1 MELVLKSTELN
12 LPAEIENLEALK
24 AELLPML
31 EHYNSLVVTE
41 DSIKAAKADKAKLNK
56 LKTAIED
63 QRKAIKKQYLEPY
76 NVLEAQCKEVVSL
89 IDGPIEAI
97 NNQIKVF
104 DDKEKEVKLAE
115 LTDIFNSV
123 PHESWLTLE
132 DVLNP
137 KWANKTEKIETL
149 SNEIK
154 ASCQK
159 FNDEYAQ
166 LEKLYENFPHK
177 LAIIERFKSSKDF
190 SQTMVYAKTLEY
202 EFEKQQRESVENAQE
217 QPSSSGGIT
226 TLPEV
231 QTGVNVQSEQ
241 NEGLVTGKFEVIGT
255 RSLIKALGQ
264 WMRENGVRFRIIK

>member
-104 DDKEKEVKLAE
+104 DDKEKEAKLAE

-202 EFEKQQRESVENAQE
+202 EFEKQQRESIENAQE
-217 QPSSSGGIT
+217 QPSSSEGIT
-226 TLPEV
+226 TLPEA

-241 NEGLVTGKFEVIGT
+241 SEGLVTGKFEVIGT

>member
-104 DDKEKEVKLAE
+104 DDKEKEAKLAE

-202 EFEKQQRESVENAQE
+202 EFEKQQRESIENAQE
-217 QPSSSGGIT
+217 QPSSSESIT
-226 TLPEV
+226 TLPEA

>member
-104 DDKEKEVKLAE
+104 DDKEKEAKLAE

-202 EFEKQQRESVENAQE
+202 EFEKQQRESIENAQE

-226 TLPEV
+226 TLPEA